1 MFPGKLLVAEDTME
15 EDATSKDS
23 VAHPK
28 VKKGKIHLVCV
39 SESLS
44 PVFWKLTH
52 TQRVDRVQYELSL
65 SVSAVSE

>member
-28 VKKGKIHLVCV
+28 VKKGKIHLCV
-39 SESLS
+39 
-44 PVFWKLTH
+44 
-52 TQRVDRVQYELSL
+52 
-65 SVSAVSE
+65 